1 MIKVLI
7 NILFTGVSASLYF
20 THFLSYLL
28 AESQSHEL
36 YTNTDLLMRFNV
48 LLLKMFSSWVEMS
61 TAVEP
66 EPPSFSNFCRQT
78 NYLRF
83 FQNNSLVIA
92 NYCDSSVLNKSISC
106 LSLRLRGK
114 WNDFS
119 ISTQEAFCNW
129 HVTSLIYDWCTCEG
143 QSSNKSR
150 LYFLRRWNAT
160 RGRANV
166 ADVVTST
173 VGIRWLHSV
182 VNHDFFSGPVNR
194 EVATE
199 VDRDVV
205 LEMKDLFITFFSINT
220 KW

>member
-66 EPPSFSNFCRQT
+66 EPPRFSNFCRQT
-78 NYLRF
+78 IYLRF

-106 LSLRLRGK
+106 LSLPVSSKVK
-114 WNDFS
+114 WFFHFYWTS
-119 ISTQEAFCNW
+119 FCKDM
-129 HVTSLIYDWCTCEG
+129 LLLYDWCTCG
-143 QSSNKSR
+143 RKSSNKNIFSLKMKR
-150 LYFLRRWNAT
+150 YQRSSKRC
-160 RGRANV
+160 RCGHVR
-166 ADVVTST
+166 VTAG
-173 VGIRWLHSV
+173 VRCLHSV
-182 VNHDFFSGPVNR
+182 NYDFLLAFNR
-194 EVATE
+194 DLATK
-199 VDRDVV
+199 
-205 LEMKDLFITFFSINT
+205 MLF
-220 KW
+220 